1 MAEVT
6 LYSAKVCPF
15 AQRTRLGLLEKQVD
29 FELIEIDL
37 DNTPDWFLEV
47 SPYGKVPVLKRD
59 DDLIWESAIINEY
72 LEEVYPDPP
81 LMPSR
86 PGRRAYARFWIDFS
100 NTKFVPWFY
109 KFLLEQRPERQ
120 QQRATELRDHF
131 LFMEQQGLN
140 DPQAG
145 PYWLGDQLS
154 LVDLAF
160 YPFFERLP
168 ILEHYRG
175 FSLPEECPRLSDW
188 WATMRERPAVQQIMK
203 SPEFYI
209 RSYTHYADGSAG
221 GSTAQDM
228 RNT

>member
-37 DNTPDWFLEV
+37 DSTPDWFLEI

-59 DDLIWESAIINEY
+59 GDLIWESAIINEY
-72 LEEVYPDPP
+72 LEEVYPQPP
-81 LMPSR
+81 LMPSQS
-86 PGRRAYARFWIDFS
+86 GRRAYARFWIDFS

-120 QQRATELRDHF
+120 EQRASELRDHF
-131 LFMEQQGLN
+131 LFMEHRGLS

-145 PYWLGDQLS
+145 PYWLGEQLS

-175 FSLPEECPRLSDW
+175 FSLPEECPRLSAW
-188 WATMRERPAVQQIMK
+188 WAKMRERPTVQQIMN

-228 RNT
+228 RSA